1 MKRER
6 NRTVV
11 KNFCSVLLLCASMML
26 FSACGAPK
34 QQETEKISTGEER
47 SSVETTVQESGEADE
62 SLTGEAPLRLAALK
76 GPTSMGMAYVLSSGD
91 QERHSYDCRVLGSPE
106 EIVPLLVKKEI
117 DVAAVP
123 SNLAAV
129 LYAKTEGNI
138 QVLNINTLG
147 VLYLVER
154 GERIHALTDLKGKT
168 VLASGKGATL
178 EYALRYLLEANG
190 IKEDEISIEWKSEH
204 AEVVAALA
212 ENPDAVALLPEPFVS
227 SAEAKIADLRRAV
240 DLTEAWNAAQNE
252 SDAPSALVMGVL
264 VARREIVNEH
274 SDAIAGLLA
283 DVTGSVD
290 KVKQNPEEAAKI
302 ISELGVVPEAVAK
315 NAIPHANLVSITG
328 VEMKEKLG
336 GYLRVLAEQDVK
348 AIGGALPADD
358 FYFLPEGQR

>member
-1 MKRER
+1 MKGKR
-6 NRTVV
+6 NKTVV
-11 KNFCSVLLLCASMML
+11 KNLCSALLLCAGMIL

-34 QQETEKISTGEER
+34 QQETEISTEEER
-47 SSVETTVQESGEADE
+47 SSVETTVQESSEPEE
-62 SLTGEAPLRLAALK
+62 SRTAEAPLRLAALK

-154 GERIHALTDLKGKT
+154 GERIHAITDLKGKT
-168 VLASGKGATL
+168 VLASGKGATP
-178 EYALRYLLEANG
+178 EYVLRYLLEANG
-190 IKEDEISIEWKSEH
+190 LNEDEVSIEWKSEH
-204 AEVVAALA
+204 AEVIAALA

-227 SAEAKIADLRRAV
+227 SAEANFADLRRAV
-240 DLTEAWNAAQNE
+240 DLTEAWDVAQNK

-274 SDAIAGLLA
+274 PDAIVQLLA
-283 DVTGSVD
+283 DVTRSVD

-302 ISELGVVPEAVAK
+302 ISELGIVPEAVAK
-315 NAIPHANLVSITG
+315 KAIPHANLVSITG

>member
-1 MKRER
+1 MKTKRD
-6 NRTVV
+6 RTVV
-11 KNFCSVLLLCASMML
+11 KNLCSALLLCAGMIL

-34 QQETEKISTGEER
+34 QQETEISKEEEH
-47 SSVETTVQESGEADE
+47 SSVETTVQESSETEE
-62 SLTGEAPLRLAALK
+62 SVTAEAPLRLAALK

-154 GERIHALTDLKGKT
+154 GERVHAITDLKGRT
-168 VLASGKGATL
+168 VLASGKGATP

-190 IKEDEISIEWKSEH
+190 LSEDEVSIEWKSEH

-227 SAEAKIADLRRAV
+227 SAEANLADLRRAV
-240 DLTEAWNAAQNE
+240 DLTEAWDAAQNKN
-252 SDAPSALVMGVL
+252 DAPSALVMGVL

-274 SDAIAGLLA
+274 PDAIAQLLA
-283 DVTGSVD
+283 DVTRSVD

-302 ISELGVVPEAVAK
+302 ISELGIVPEAVVK
-315 NAIPHANLVSITG
+315 KAIPHANLVSITG

>member
-1 MKRER
+1 MKGKR
-6 NRTVV
+6 NKTAV

-26 FSACGAPK
+26 FSACSAPK
-34 QQETEKISTGEER
+34 QQETEISTEEER
-47 SSVETTVQESGEADE
+47 SSVETTVQESSEPEE
-62 SLTGEAPLRLAALK
+62 SRTAEAPLRLAALK

-154 GERIHALTDLKGKT
+154 GERIHAITDLKGKT
-168 VLASGKGATL
+168 VLASGKGATP

-190 IKEDEISIEWKSEH
+190 LNEDEVSIEWKSEH

-227 SAEAKIADLRRAV
+227 SAEAKLSDLRRAV

-264 VARREIVNEH
+264 IARREIVNEH
-274 SDAIAGLLA
+274 PDAIAQLLA
-283 DVTGSVD
+283 DVTRSVD

-302 ISELGVVPEAVAK
+302 ISELGIVPEAVAK
-315 NAIPHANLVSITG
+315 KAIPHANLVSITG